1 MRAFIT
7 GISGQDGSYLS
18 ELLLSKGY
26 EVFGMIRRHSVAENQ
41 QYRLSDISDKIN
53 VFYGDMTDAGRVE
66 ELINEVRPDEV
77 YNLAAQSHVRI
88 SFDIPHFTA
97 QTNAIGVL
105 NILEAVRKYAPKAK
119 FYQASSSE
127 MFGLSVDGDSYQ
139 RESTPMN
146 PASPYG
152 IAKVF
157 AYNMTRHYRRAYRL
171 HACNGILFNHESILK
186 NSPVI
191 VRDQFGLIDILP
203 IEDIFRSEKH
213 RYEGILHEYL
223 GMEVWDGGGWTH
235 IINGTC
241 YRDIQKPTR
250 VIQTRASVYETTDD
264 HVVFMGDNSEK
275 KNKDVV
281 VSDKMYATLYPD
293 NNFYL
298 SQDEDFCRFLG
309 YCVAEGYIAP
319 DGAIYLTNQN
329 EQELTRYCQILNKMY
344 GWDYRFEQHPSG
356 YENGNV
362 VTRACI
368 KNDTHFGKW
377 LRKEIYTRHSLEKR
391 IPKFILNS
399 DVKYKIAFYEGYYDG
414 DGRKEGNETYSNK
427 GFTTKSATLCCG
439 LIYLLR
445 GFSTQTIKC
454 KLDYRGADKRYYY
467 VQLGCGYDTHKGQ
480 HLKKPKHQVISTYET
495 HSEDGWFFDLQTETQ
510 CFATGANLVK
520 VHNSPR
526 RGANFVTKKVVIGAC
541 EIYLGRQDSLEL
553 GNMDSYRD
561 WGHSKDYVRAMNMI
575 INADPSD
582 WVVATGETH
591 SIREMCEVVF
601 SYLNMDYKDYV
612 IQNPKYMRPEELPY
626 LRGDSSR
633 IRATLGWS
641 PEYTFETLLKEMV
654 DDYLQKNTNK
664 L

>member
-152 IAKVF
+152 ITKVF
-157 AYNMTRHYRRAYRL
+157 AYNMVRHYRRAYKL
-171 HACNGILFNHESILK
+171 HACNGILFNHE
-186 NSPVI
+186 
-191 VRDQFGLIDILP
+191 
-203 IEDIFRSEKH
+203 
-213 RYEGILHEYL
+213 
-223 GMEVWDGGGWTH
+223 
-235 IINGTC
+235 
-241 YRDIQKPTR
+241 
-250 VIQTRASVYETTDD
+250 
-264 HVVFMGDNSEK
+264 
-275 KNKDVV
+275 
-281 VSDKMYATLYPD
+281 
-293 NNFYL
+293 
-298 SQDEDFCRFLG
+298 
-309 YCVAEGYIAP
+309 
-319 DGAIYLTNQN
+319 
-329 EQELTRYCQILNKMY
+329 
-344 GWDYRFEQHPSG
+344 
-356 YENGNV
+356 
-362 VTRACI
+362 
-368 KNDTHFGKW
+368 
-377 LRKEIYTRHSLEKR
+377 
-391 IPKFILNS
+391 
-399 DVKYKIAFYEGYYDG
+399 
-414 DGRKEGNETYSNK
+414 
-427 GFTTKSATLCCG
+427 
-439 LIYLLR
+439 
-445 GFSTQTIKC
+445 
-454 KLDYRGADKRYYY
+454 
-467 VQLGCGYDTHKGQ
+467 
-480 HLKKPKHQVISTYET
+480 
-495 HSEDGWFFDLQTETQ
+495 
-510 CFATGANLVK
+510 
-520 VHNSPR
+520 SPR

>member
-41 QYRLSDISDKIN
+41 QYRLSDISNKIN

-157 AYNMTRHYRRAYRL
+157 AYNMVRHYRRAYKL
-171 HACNGILFNHESILK
+171 HACNGILFNHE
-186 NSPVI
+186 
-191 VRDQFGLIDILP
+191 
-203 IEDIFRSEKH
+203 
-213 RYEGILHEYL
+213 
-223 GMEVWDGGGWTH
+223 
-235 IINGTC
+235 
-241 YRDIQKPTR
+241 
-250 VIQTRASVYETTDD
+250 
-264 HVVFMGDNSEK
+264 
-275 KNKDVV
+275 
-281 VSDKMYATLYPD
+281 
-293 NNFYL
+293 
-298 SQDEDFCRFLG
+298 
-309 YCVAEGYIAP
+309 
-319 DGAIYLTNQN
+319 
-329 EQELTRYCQILNKMY
+329 
-344 GWDYRFEQHPSG
+344 
-356 YENGNV
+356 
-362 VTRACI
+362 
-368 KNDTHFGKW
+368 
-377 LRKEIYTRHSLEKR
+377 
-391 IPKFILNS
+391 
-399 DVKYKIAFYEGYYDG
+399 
-414 DGRKEGNETYSNK
+414 
-427 GFTTKSATLCCG
+427 
-439 LIYLLR
+439 
-445 GFSTQTIKC
+445 
-454 KLDYRGADKRYYY
+454 
-467 VQLGCGYDTHKGQ
+467 
-480 HLKKPKHQVISTYET
+480 
-495 HSEDGWFFDLQTETQ
+495 
-510 CFATGANLVK
+510 
-520 VHNSPR
+520 SPR

>member
-53 VFYGDMTDAGRVE
+53 VFYGDMTDVGRVE

-157 AYNMTRHYRRAYRL
+157 AYNMVRHYRRAYKL
-171 HACNGILFNHESILK
+171 HACNGILFNHE
-186 NSPVI
+186 
-191 VRDQFGLIDILP
+191 
-203 IEDIFRSEKH
+203 
-213 RYEGILHEYL
+213 
-223 GMEVWDGGGWTH
+223 
-235 IINGTC
+235 
-241 YRDIQKPTR
+241 
-250 VIQTRASVYETTDD
+250 
-264 HVVFMGDNSEK
+264 
-275 KNKDVV
+275 
-281 VSDKMYATLYPD
+281 
-293 NNFYL
+293 
-298 SQDEDFCRFLG
+298 
-309 YCVAEGYIAP
+309 
-319 DGAIYLTNQN
+319 
-329 EQELTRYCQILNKMY
+329 
-344 GWDYRFEQHPSG
+344 
-356 YENGNV
+356 
-362 VTRACI
+362 
-368 KNDTHFGKW
+368 
-377 LRKEIYTRHSLEKR
+377 
-391 IPKFILNS
+391 
-399 DVKYKIAFYEGYYDG
+399 
-414 DGRKEGNETYSNK
+414 
-427 GFTTKSATLCCG
+427 
-439 LIYLLR
+439 
-445 GFSTQTIKC
+445 
-454 KLDYRGADKRYYY
+454 
-467 VQLGCGYDTHKGQ
+467 
-480 HLKKPKHQVISTYET
+480 
-495 HSEDGWFFDLQTETQ
+495 
-510 CFATGANLVK
+510 
-520 VHNSPR
+520 SPR

>member
-41 QYRLSDISDKIN
+41 QYRLSDISNKIN

-157 AYNMTRHYRRAYRL
+157 AYNMVRHYRRAYKL
-171 HACNGILFNHESILK
+171 HACNGILFNHE
-186 NSPVI
+186 
-191 VRDQFGLIDILP
+191 
-203 IEDIFRSEKH
+203 
-213 RYEGILHEYL
+213 
-223 GMEVWDGGGWTH
+223 
-235 IINGTC
+235 
-241 YRDIQKPTR
+241 
-250 VIQTRASVYETTDD
+250 
-264 HVVFMGDNSEK
+264 
-275 KNKDVV
+275 
-281 VSDKMYATLYPD
+281 
-293 NNFYL
+293 
-298 SQDEDFCRFLG
+298 
-309 YCVAEGYIAP
+309 
-319 DGAIYLTNQN
+319 
-329 EQELTRYCQILNKMY
+329 
-344 GWDYRFEQHPSG
+344 
-356 YENGNV
+356 
-362 VTRACI
+362 
-368 KNDTHFGKW
+368 
-377 LRKEIYTRHSLEKR
+377 
-391 IPKFILNS
+391 
-399 DVKYKIAFYEGYYDG
+399 
-414 DGRKEGNETYSNK
+414 
-427 GFTTKSATLCCG
+427 
-439 LIYLLR
+439 
-445 GFSTQTIKC
+445 
-454 KLDYRGADKRYYY
+454 
-467 VQLGCGYDTHKGQ
+467 
-480 HLKKPKHQVISTYET
+480 
-495 HSEDGWFFDLQTETQ
+495 
-510 CFATGANLVK
+510 
-520 VHNSPR
+520 SPR

-591 SIREMCEVVF
+591 SIREMCGVVF